1 MAEVVLPSRSNL
13 TRSKTHILDGPIAP
27 RSATKTS
34 IKRSR
39 AAVKPKK
46 RNIPYPVTDSASDSE
61 GEIDGLIDG
70 EAGGHAAPEDVGMP
84 AMSDLESEEGD
95 HVVGEE
101 VLPEA
106 DAGEDQV
113 EGGGDEGHEQVDEV
127 GGEEAEANANAAP
140 DAEAEETVRRRLVQ
154 QKVLEGA
161 D

>member
-1 MAEVVLPSRSNL
+1 MR
-13 TRSKTHILDGPIAP
+13 
-27 RSATKTS
+27 
-34 IKRSR
+34 
-39 AAVKPKK
+39 PKK

-61 GEIDGLIDG
+61 GEIDGLING
-70 EAGGHAAPEDVGMP
+70 EAREHAAPEDVGMP

-106 DAGEDQV
+106 DAGEDQGEGGRV
-113 EGGGDEGHEQVDEV
+113 EGPEQVDEV
-127 GGEEAEANANAAP
+127 HGGEEAEANAKAAH